1 MQAVDTMT
9 VFFDKSF
16 TNMPERT
23 YTSPEHFD
31 KNLSR
36 DIVDIFF
43 SLNQFAHQ
51 QLISPLKSFT
61 TTNRGPALLIIQF
74 FACAFDVLL
83 RKGEESFKRTDN
95 STKPPLT
102 QI

>member
-23 YTSPEHFD
+23 YNSPEHFD

-51 QLISPLKSFT
+51 QLKNGEISCW
-61 TTNRGPALLIIQF
+61 
-74 FACAFDVLL
+74 CAN
-83 RKGEESFKRTDN
+83 KNKN
-95 STKPPLT
+95 K
-102 QI
+102 